1 MNNYIHIVND
11 DGKRITSI
19 VIDILTTR
27 EKALEQA
34 KSIAPDCVYID
45 GDDKMLDEFL
55 AGKIYVDGQ
64 FVDPPVIEYI
74 PTKAEK
80 IAYIKKY
87 YDERFATLDK
97 ALVRRRL
104 INGDITDLQ
113 EQCKQLNLE
122 MVAKIKEIQ

>member
-1 MNNYIHIVND
+1 MNNYIHILD
-11 DGKRITSI
+11 TDGHRITSI

-34 KSIAPDCVYID
+34 KSITPNCVYIEG
-45 GDDKMLDEFL
+45 GDDMLNEFL
-55 AGKIYVDGQ
+55 KGKIYVDGQ
-64 FVDPPVIEYI
+64 FVTPPPKE

-80 IAYIKKY
+80 ITYIKKY
-87 YDERFATLDK
+87 YDERFATLDQ
-97 ALVRRRL
+97 ALVRRQL